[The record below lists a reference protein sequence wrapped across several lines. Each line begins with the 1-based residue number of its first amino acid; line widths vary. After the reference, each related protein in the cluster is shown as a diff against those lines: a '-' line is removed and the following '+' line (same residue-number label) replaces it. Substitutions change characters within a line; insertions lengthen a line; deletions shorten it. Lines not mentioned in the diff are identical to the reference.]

1 VRIGAYIDG
10 FNVYHGGR
18 ELAGAQPGWKWL
30 DFRALIQTLAD
41 DEWPGGGHTVERVV
55 YCTAPVKPTV
65 MDPDLPKRQQV
76 FIQALRTSG
85 SVDWIEYGNFIEK
98 TKTRPLAKRD
108 RKGRPVLV
116 HPQVPILVKDGNDQR
131 VSDAVFMA
139 TVADREEKG
148 SDVNVATHLLLDALA
163 TPSPIDAAI
172 VISNDSDLK
181 LAVASVRKIM
191 PLGIVNPG
199 RGFTAGALQHDPA
212 ACVPG
217 QWERHLTYA
226 DFTAHQLP
234 DPVAGAYAKPN
245 GW

>member
-1 VRIGAYIDG
+1 MRVGAYIDG

-98 TKTRPLAKRD
+98 TKTRPLARRSVRVPARSGFMFRTKSARM
-108 RKGRPVLV
+108 PW
-116 HPQVPILVKDGNDQR
+116 PQR
-131 VSDAVFMA
+131 
-139 TVADREEKG
+139 T
-148 SDVNVATHLLLDALA
+148 
-163 TPSPIDAAI
+163 
-172 VISNDSDLK
+172 SDL
-181 LAVASVRKIM
+181 
-191 PLGIVNPG
+191 
-199 RGFTAGALQHDPA
+199 
-212 ACVPG
+212 
-217 QWERHLTYA
+217 
-226 DFTAHQLP
+226 
-234 DPVAGAYAKPN
+234 
-245 GW
+245 